1 MKKILLTCPP
11 MINRITEYNDLIQE
25 FEFTE
30 NKSYTI
36 GQTVWHQGI
45 NPTQQY
51 THILE
56 VQYGDKCIE
65 EDIERRT

>member
-1 MKKILLTCPP
+1 MHP
-11 MINRITEYNDLIQE
+11 QE